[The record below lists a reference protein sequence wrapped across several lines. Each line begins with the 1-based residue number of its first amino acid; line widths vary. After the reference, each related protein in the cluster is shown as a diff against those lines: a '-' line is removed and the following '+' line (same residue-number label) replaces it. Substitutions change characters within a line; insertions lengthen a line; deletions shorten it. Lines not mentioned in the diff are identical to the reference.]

1 MKILL
6 SLFRL
11 LLQIIY
17 LPMKLNKT
25 KQNRVIFISRQSND
39 ITLDFNL
46 LIENLKKEKPNIDI
60 IVLCKRFDNIKKHIL
75 NYSLY
80 TLKTMYYL
88 STSKVC
94 VIDSYCLPVSVLQH
108 KKSLKV
114 IQIWHSLGAIKKFGY
129 QTLDTKYG
137 RKSSIAKGLRMHK
150 NYDLIISGSKAMTKY
165 FSKAFGYE
173 KKYFKEYGLPRI
185 DYILNNK
192 DTIRNKIYKKYPELR
207 KKKNILYAPTFRKD
221 DVTAIGNIVKEMD
234 YKKYNFILK
243 SHPNQEVETTNKNI
257 YTCSDIKTIDLLEI
271 TDYLITDYSAIS
283 IEAAILDIKTFYYL
297 FDYKK
302 YQENNGINIDIK
314 KEMPGCVYED
324 FKSLYKHLDSNEYN
338 MQALKNYKTK
348 FLPKKLGESTT
359 NITKEILKNNKKRI
373 K

>member
-25 KQNRVIFISRQSND
+25 KKNRVVFISRQSSKT
-39 ITLDFNL
+39 TLDFSL
-46 LIENLKKEKPNIDI
+46 LIKELKSQKPNIDI

-94 VIDSYCLPVSVLQH
+94 VIDSYCLPVSVLTH

-137 RKSSIAKGLRMHK
+137 RKKSIAEGLKMHK
-150 NYDLIISGSKAMTKY
+150 NYDLIISGSKEMTKY
-165 FSKAFGYE
+165 FEKAFNYN

-185 DYILNNK
+185 DYLLHNK
-192 DTIRNKIYKKYPELR
+192 KAIKEKIYKKYPELR

-221 DVTAIGNIVKEMD
+221 NVTSINNIVNEID
-234 YKKYNFILK
+234 YRKYNFILK
-243 SHPNQEVETTNKNI
+243 SHPNQKVETANKNI
-257 YTCSDIKTIDLLEI
+257 YMCDDIKTIDLLEI

-283 IEAAILDIKTFYYL
+283 IEAAVLDIKTFYYL
-297 FDYKK
+297 FDYEDYKK
-302 YQENNGINIDIK
+302 NNGINIDIK
-314 KEMPGCVYED
+314 KEMSGYVYED
-324 FKSLYKHLDSNEYN
+324 FKDLYNSLDKHEYN
-338 MQALKNYKTK
+338 MKPLKDYKTK
-348 FLPKKLGESTT
+348 FLPKSLGNSSE
-359 NITKEILKNNKKRI
+359 NITKEILNFLKAGE
-373 K
+373 